1 MAEKRPQFKHPQL
14 RKKSTYLRIISRTMH
29 ILKICTKNLEK
40 FRLYQSEFAKLCA
53 LHALVPTC
61 FTHHCHAPYQS
72 LIRALCAYTSLASS
86 IGTLWPLPF
95 AVFLQLKGIVR
106 LFCTP
111 INHSPYVFLLS
122 FILPCKAGLLTFFPF
137 FCFKPFV
144 TPLLHVWSYLLVCW
158 KKDCISNTGN
168 VFAFVFSEVKKTKKS
183 KSKWRKWG
191 IGSLK

>member
-14 RKKSTYLRIISRTMH
+14 RKKSTYLRIISRTMY

-86 IGTLWPLPF
+86 IGTLWPLP
-95 AVFLQLKGIVR
+95 
-106 LFCTP
+106 LFYRVKLVY
-111 INHSPYVFLLS
+111 ILFFLS
-122 FILPCKAGLLTFFPF
+122 FVLSHLLLRYSMYGPI
-137 FCFKPFV
+137 C
-144 TPLLHVWSYLLVCW
+144 
-158 KKDCISNTGN
+158 
-168 VFAFVFSEVKKTKKS
+168 
-183 KSKWRKWG
+183 
-191 IGSLK
+191 